1 MGFFSEL
8 DYELE
13 KLRRSRP
20 FSTPQYAEYIIEYYR
35 KRRQKDEAT
44 RNKDNK

>member
-8 DYELE
+8 DMKYRE
-13 KLRRSRP
+13 LRRSRP
-20 FSTPQYAEYIIEYYR
+20 FRTPKYADYIIEYYR
-35 KRRQKDEAT
+35 KRRQKDETT

>member
-8 DYELE
+8 DMWYRNRGKVVKNTPKYADYIL
-13 KLRRSRP
+13 KYYKTRR
-20 FSTPQYAEYIIEYYR
+20 
-35 KRRQKDEAT
+35 KNDETT